1 VLIISKAIDS
11 PDKVPSSSHRGEE
24 ESEDDHDDARVNTR
38 MEKNIRSS
46 GDDSDSEFEF
56 DI

>member
-1 VLIISKAIDS
+1 MSKAIDY
-11 PDKVPSSSHRGEE
+11 PDKVPSNSHRGEE
-24 ESEDDHDDARVNTR
+24 ESEDTNARTK
-38 MEKNIRSS
+38 KNIRSS